1 MNTLDAEVTAFLN
14 ELQHPLRD
22 EIDALR
28 QVILSATPGLQENIK
43 WNGPN
48 YTFNGEDRITMRVQ
62 PPGKKI
68 IQLIFHRGAAKQ
80 QPAQSR
86 LIHTGHQMLEW
97 KENDRAVATFRNMSD
112 IEANQAALSEVV
124 QQWIAATM

>member
-28 QVILSATPGLQENIK
+28 QVFLSATPGLQENIK

-68 IQLIFHRGAAKQ
+68 IQLIFHRGASKQ
-80 QPAQSR
+80 QPVQNR
-86 LIHTGHQMLEW
+86 LIHSSHQMLEW

-112 IEANQAALSEVV
+112 IETNKAALSEVV
-124 QQWIAATM
+124 QQWITATI